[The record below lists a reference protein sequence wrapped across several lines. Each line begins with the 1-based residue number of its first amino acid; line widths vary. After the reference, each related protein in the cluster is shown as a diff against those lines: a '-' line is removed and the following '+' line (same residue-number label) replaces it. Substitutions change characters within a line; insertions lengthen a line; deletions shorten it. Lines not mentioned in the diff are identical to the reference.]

1 MRKTPLGYWLIH
13 IGHFYACQLV
23 TKCGTRMLEPLYH
36 DWICWDILRT
46 SLANR
51 IADTCSR
58 FTNIKNKMNFFQGKR
73 SILNKICQAN
83 DFRMHSY
90 SESWMDGNRSS
101 SNGQIY
107 DDFETYVPISFGFWM
122 ETLILALVCG
132 TLYEKCS
139 KVPMEFYR
147 FTLKIKCERLGQSS
161 FSSELDVGVNLRMFM
176 GTLRLTF

>member
-1 MRKTPLGYWLIH
+1 MVNFEIAVFLISIFWYFSDFFWTISCRYHTVRIRWRPDPYEMRKTQLGYWLIH

-73 SILNKICQAN
+73 SILNKISRAN

-122 ETLILALVCG
+122 ETLILALCA
-132 TLYEKCS
+132 L
-139 KVPMEFYR
+139 VPP
-147 FTLKIKCERLGQSS
+147 L
-161 FSSELDVGVNLRMFM
+161 
-176 GTLRLTF
+176 